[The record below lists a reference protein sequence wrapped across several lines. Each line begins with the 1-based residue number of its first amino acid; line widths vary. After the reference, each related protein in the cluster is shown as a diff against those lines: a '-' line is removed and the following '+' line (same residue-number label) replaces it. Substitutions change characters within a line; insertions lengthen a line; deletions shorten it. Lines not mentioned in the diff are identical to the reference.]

1 LFRKVFDL
9 MYNKLV
15 GRELRIHVF
24 LDPNPH
30 STKNKILGPDLVGST
45 LGPHR
50 ALTHMHVFFS
60 LIFETFCVKKQI
72 NDEDLSYLLF
82 TLANKGNIKLFFI
95 VFPRIVLFRF
105 EAKCKPGLNLNL
117 DIDPDPTKKYL
128 WTRTEEKR
136 KSWARV
142 RVGKNSQLPTSRM

>member
-1 LFRKVFDL
+1 

-117 DIDPDPTKKYL
+117 DIDPNPTKKKTL
-128 WTRTEEKR
+128 DSDRR
-136 KSWARV
+136 KKKKLGPDPGRKELAAP
-142 RVGKNSQLPTSRM
+142 N